1 MAIDVKKL
9 EKGSVYEAQAPLESV
24 LADVAEIDKAEQ
36 QFAQARKAKVRL
48 GFLSL
53 GIGVLGIVLAVFAVA
68 FALVGVLMALA
79 GFACAVILWVSA
91 YRYGRNLKT
100 YRWRFELLGR
110 LAASLQQDSDPKAPV
125 KVSLGLKDRAR
136 FLKEEVWPV
145 RPRGKQRFTADD
157 WLSIQG
163 RFLDGAEFSETVQEL
178 IRTRTYTNPRG
189 KSKTKCRSRHFIG
202 LRLACPKDSYGDL
215 RPLEEGL
222 KKNLRLPASATL
234 RGVKVGEKAVFLKVR
249 VAEAAELSQANVMLF
264 LGLYRALN
272 LARQMQG
279 RQK

>member
-1 MAIDVKKL
+1 VASTKL
-9 EKGSVYEAQAPLESV
+9 RPRSSPCWQTSRKSTRRSGSSL
-24 LADVAEIDKAEQ
+24 K
-36 QFAQARKAKVRL
+36 ARKAKVRL

-91 YRYGRNLKT
+91 YRYGRNL
-100 YRWRFELLGR
+100 RPIGGASSCW
-110 LAASLQQDSDPKAPV
+110 AAGGEPATRQRSKAPV

-136 FLKEEVWPV
+136 FSRKRFGRCGARQTAVYRGRLALHPGPVPGRRRILGNDAGADSNANLHQSTRQEQNEVPVAAFHRSPGWPV
-145 RPRGKQRFTADD
+145 
-157 WLSIQG
+157 
-163 RFLDGAEFSETVQEL
+163 
-178 IRTRTYTNPRG
+178 
-189 KSKTKCRSRHFIG
+189 
-202 LRLACPKDSYGDL
+202 PKDSYGDL

-222 KKNLRLPASATL
+222 EKEPPSAGFGDAS
-234 RGVKVGEKAVFLKVR
+234 RSEVGEKAVFLKVR

>member
-1 MAIDVKKL
+1 MAIDAEKL
-9 EKGSVYEAQAPLESV
+9 RTVGVYEAQASLESV

-53 GIGVLGIVLAVFAVA
+53 GIGVLGILLAVFAAA
-68 FALVGVLMALA
+68 FVLVGVLMTLA

-100 YRWRFELLGR
+100 YRWRFELLGH
-110 LAASLQQDSDPKAPV
+110 LGASLQQDSDPKAPV
-125 KVSLGLKDRAR
+125 KVSLGLKNRER

-145 RPRGKQRFTADD
+145 RPRGKQRFSADD

-189 KSKTKCRSRHFIG
+189 KSKTKHRSRHFIG
-202 LRLACPKDSYGDL
+202 LRLACPKDQYGDL

-234 RGVKVGEKAVFLKVR
+234 RAVKVGEKAVFLKVR
-249 VAEAAELSQANVMLF
+249 VAEAAELSQANAMLF

-272 LARQMQG
+272 LARQLQG